1 LASKGI
7 RVVQYDKLLADAR
20 AGYREYLDAQHDL
33 GRIQQILMGLAEP
46 LSVDADPSADTA
58 EAAPSSE

>member
-1 LASKGI
+1 M
-7 RVVQYDKLLADAR
+7 VQYDKLLADAR

-46 LSVDADPSADTA
+46 ISADVTPPANGTDPSLTT
-58 EAAPSSE
+58 E